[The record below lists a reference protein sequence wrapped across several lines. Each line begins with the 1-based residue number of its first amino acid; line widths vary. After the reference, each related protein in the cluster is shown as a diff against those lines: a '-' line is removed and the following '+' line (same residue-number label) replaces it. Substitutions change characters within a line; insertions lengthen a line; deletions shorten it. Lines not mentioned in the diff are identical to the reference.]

1 MKRDADFLKKVREL
15 AVEKNMS
22 ATAIPQYIFE
32 ELAWNKGDKVLIRRS
47 GKNKI
52 IIEKPVS

>member
-22 ATAIPQYIFE
+22 ATA
-32 ELAWNKGDKVLIRRS
+32 KVL
-47 GKNKI
+47 KI
-52 IIEKPVS
+52 PVYTLRARLLRVEM

>member
-22 ATAIPQYIFE
+22 ATAKA
-32 ELAWNKGDKVLIRRS
+32 L
-47 GKNKI
+47 KI
-52 IIEKPVS
+52 QFIL